1 VTLRPRARPCH
12 RRSSARLRCCC
23 SWEAQRPPTE
33 ARPTRG
39 RRRPTWRPDYCFR
52 CSGQRYG
59 RHLSAAPRGTPG
71 NPQSKFRPRRDYRFW
86 SIAVVHRPTCLGRCR
101 VIRADQQV
109 VPRWGAAA
117 AMSSLTPCILVRAGG
132 CWKPCSREGSRRQF
146 MRAWTAGPRP
156 ARAVARRLARQE
168 SSPRACRYAL
178 GRHARRDPHSTPS
191 WCLPLPERSLAPN
204 APRGSP
210 HRRAGRSNGS
220 RAAPFSLVL
229 TVGAAPVGGSALR
242 RWCIWRRAPAGCV
255 RRRCRRIGQAR
266 CGRRPP
272 RALPT
277 RGPSVADSSLTTPET
292 TRLNRAAP
300 LPRTQA

>member
-1 VTLRPRARPCH
+1 
-12 RRSSARLRCCC
+12 
-23 SWEAQRPPTE
+23 
-33 ARPTRG
+33 
-39 RRRPTWRPDYCFR
+39 
-52 CSGQRYG
+52 
-59 RHLSAAPRGTPG
+59 
-71 NPQSKFRPRRDYRFW
+71 
-86 SIAVVHRPTCLGRCR
+86 
-101 VIRADQQV
+101 
-109 VPRWGAAA
+109 
-117 AMSSLTPCILVRAGG
+117 
-132 CWKPCSREGSRRQF
+132 

-156 ARAVARRLARQE
+156 ARAVAQRLARQE

-300 LPRTQA
+300 RCHARRHEGGDARVPIASAVGGLGDESVRGPERPRPPNRSTGAAAKRAPCRREAARAGAAGASS